1 MPQRIRFLF
10 ILWSF
15 LLKIIRR
22 DLVLFASILLLSAAY
37 PQGYGLMIYAQASL
51 WSDQSAMDSSIAQ
64 AVEDVRLLE
73 PGKPLKREIAGGQAQ
88 HYQVMLLSNQFLQ
101 VVVNQWGVD
110 VVVVV
115 SGPDNKKI
123 LEADSLFDSEGPEQ
137 FSMVNGIAGTYR
149 VEVRPLEKDAPA
161 GHYWIKVEELRPAT
175 PQDQIRVEAE
185 RIFQEATSLAD
196 PASKDALQKGLAK
209 YESALAL
216 FQSLNDQT
224 GEARTLYS
232 ISVIYRYLSEQQKE
246 LDYLQQVKPIWEA
259 TGDSLLVG
267 NTLRRIGVIYS
278 ITGEM
283 LKSIDSFAREVN
295 YWEGLAELS
304 KQAAALN
311 NMAIVYYAIGENQN
325 ALKYYSK
332 AFQIVQA
339 TDDAQGQ
346 GAALSNMGRVYD
358 DSGEKQKALE
368 AYNKS
373 IEFSKVAKDRRT
385 QSRTLRHLGSL
396 YFSLG
401 EPQKALDKF
410 KEALAMHEAIKDN
423 LGKALS
429 LNKIGMVH
437 NFYGET
443 PTALEYYEQALALI
457 RSLPTARGEGYILT
471 NIGAIYFSQGEY
483 QKAFDYYN
491 QAILRFQSSVDPLGE
506 AQTLNNIGQAYINR
520 RDEQKA
526 LEHLNKAL
534 SINRAISYKS
544 GEAYS
549 HYLIAQA
556 KRNVGNLDESLANI
570 DAALETVEALRAKID
585 ADDLRESYF
594 GSVQDYYS
602 FKIDLLMQLDKLA
615 PSKRYAALAFQTNE
629 RARARTLMEIL
640 AEAGVDIREGVDPV
654 LLQRQQALQQSL
666 NALASG
672 RQLRLLKGKQTPDQA
687 ASVAREIEK
696 LTISYQELKAQIRT
710 RSPRYAALTQPQPL
724 SLANIQEHV
733 LDDDTLLLEYSLGQ
747 ERSYLWAVTKRS
759 IDSFTLPGRSEI
771 EAATRR
777 LYSLLTDRNKPGIK
791 FETVEERQER
801 IKLSD
806 SKVYEAA
813 TILGRMV
820 LRPVATQLMNKR
832 LLIVADGALQYIP
845 FAVLTAVTESSAK
858 PVYIPL
864 IAEHEMVSLPS
875 ASTLAVLRQELVG
888 RKPAPR
894 SLAVLADPIFSKN
907 DERLKNKKAS
917 DHPAQMQDK
926 KTISEGDE
934 DRAGGDSGFGDVR
947 LDRLRHTRQEA
958 EAILA
963 LLPPSECKLSLDFDA
978 SRATATSAEL
988 SAYRFVHFATHG
1000 FLDDLHPEL
1009 SGIVL
1014 SLVNGEGAEQNG
1026 FLRAI
1031 DIFNLKLPA
1040 ELVVL
1045 SGCQTGLGKQIR
1057 GEGVVGLTRAFMYA
1071 GAARVLVSLWDVN
1084 DKATAELMERFYSN
1098 MLGKPRLQPAAALR
1112 AAQLSMWKEKGLS
1125 PYYWAAF
1132 VMNGELRAV
1141 SK

>member
-1 MPQRIRFLF
+1 MPQRIRCFF
-10 ILWSF
+10 IILWSF
-15 LLKIIRR
+15 LLKSIRR
-22 DLVLFASILLLSAAY
+22 DLVVFISILLLLAAY
-37 PQGYGLMIYAQASL
+37 PQRYVLMVYAQASL
-51 WSDQSAMDSSIAQ
+51 WLDQSAIGSPIAQ
-64 AVEDVRLLE
+64 AMEGVRLLE
-73 PGKPLKREIAGGQAQ
+73 PGKPIKREIAGGQAQ
-88 HYQVMLLSNQFLQ
+88 HYQIMLLSHQFLQ
-101 VVVNQWGVD
+101 VVVNQLDID
-110 VVVVV
+110 VVVIVF
-115 SGPDNKKI
+115 GPDDKKI
-123 LEADSLFDSEGPEQ
+123 LEADSLFDSEGPER
-137 FSMVNGIAGTYR
+137 FSIVNEIAGTYR
-149 VEVRPLEKDAPA
+149 VEVRPLEKDALT
-161 GHYWIKVEELRPAT
+161 GHYWIKVDELRPAI
-175 PQDQIRVEAE
+175 PQDQTRIEAE
-185 RIFQEATSLAD
+185 RIFQKATSLID
-196 PASKDALQKGLAK
+196 PASKGTLQKVVAK
-209 YESALAL
+209 YESAFAL

-246 LDYLQQVKPIWEA
+246 LDYLQRARPFWEA
-259 TGDSLLVG
+259 TGDSLLIG

-283 LKSIDSFAREVN
+283 LKSIDNFALEAH
-295 YWEGLAELS
+295 YWETLGELL
-304 KQAAALN
+304 KQAGALN
-311 NMAIVYYAIGENQN
+311 NMAIVYYSIGDNPN

-339 TDDAQGQ
+339 ANDAQGQ

-373 IEFSKVAKDRRT
+373 IEFSKLAKDPRT

-410 KEALAMHEAIKDN
+410 KEALAMQDGNKDN

-443 PTALEYYEQALALI
+443 NTALGYYEQALALI
-457 RSLPTARGEGYILT
+457 RSLPAARGEGYILT
-471 NIGAIYFSQGEY
+471 NIGGIYFSQGEY
-483 QKAFDYYN
+483 QKGFDYYK

-506 AQTLNNIGQAYINR
+506 AQALNNIGQAYINR
-520 RDEQKA
+520 RDEQEA
-526 LEHLNKAL
+526 LEHLSKAL
-534 SINRAISYKS
+534 SINRAINCKS

-570 DAALETVEALRAKID
+570 DEALETVEALRAKID

-594 GSVQDYYS
+594 GSVQDYYN

-640 AEAGVDIREGVDPV
+640 VEAGVDIREGVDPV

-724 SLANIQEHV
+724 SLANIQERV

-777 LYSLLTDRNKPGIK
+777 LYSLLTDRNKQEIK
-791 FETVEERQER
+791 FETVEERRER

-806 SKVYEAA
+806 SKIYEAA
-813 TILGRMV
+813 TVLGRMV
-820 LRPVATQLMNKR
+820 LQPVAAQLTNKR

-845 FAVLTAVTESSAK
+845 FAILTTVSESSAK

-875 ASTLAVLRQELVG
+875 ASTLAVLRQELNG
-888 RKPAPR
+888 RKPAPKA
-894 SLAVLADPIFSKN
+894 LAVLADPIFSNN

-917 DHPAQMQDK
+917 YLPAQMQDK
-926 KTISEGDE
+926 KTILEGDQ
-934 DRAGGDSGFGDVR
+934 DRASDSGFGDVR

-963 LLPPSECKLSLDFDA
+963 LLAPSECKSALDFDA

-988 SAYRFVHFATHG
+988 SEYRFIHFATHG

-1014 SLVNGEGAEQNG
+1014 SLVNGEGVEQNG

-1057 GEGVVGLTRAFMYA
+1057 GEGIVGLTRAFMYA
-1071 GAARVLVSLWDVN
+1071 GAARMLVSLWDVN
-1084 DKATAELMERFYSN
+1084 DKATAELMERFYNN

-1112 AAQLSMWKEKGLS
+1112 AAQLSMWREKGLS

-1132 VMNGELRAV
+1132 VLNGELRAL
-1141 SK
+1141 SR